1 LPIGNSKPKTTRA
14 PIYSLY
20 LGLARASLTWE
31 RLWPAL
37 WPAVAL
43 AGMFSFAALLELFS
57 YLPIWLHAAIVV
69 AFLIAFLAAI
79 QKAFTRLPRVKDIQA
94 QHHIE
99 QASDLE
105 HRPLAALDD
114 TLAAGR
120 GDSVARALWRAHQ
133 ARMAAQANQLK
144 LGLPKAGLAKRD
156 PWGMRAA
163 VGLLLIVGVI
173 AAGSDSFNR
182 LGRAILPELSA
193 LTLGRSVAI
202 NIWITPP
209 AYTGVPPIVLH
220 VGNQNSTVGG
230 ATTTAEQPKL
240 LKVPAGSTILAQVNG
255 GGALP
260 QLSVSQT
267 ETVSNT
273 MDFNRIEADAYHL
286 ETELGG
292 EQIKTGERLSILQ
305 HGHEL
310 AGWPMTIL
318 KDAAPTIEFSGAPE
332 TTPQLR
338 LQLPFSAKDDY
349 GVKTVTASIRRLDGQ
364 RIPGGQDEII
374 LRLPLPGQEET
385 DVKRKSNHDLISH
398 VWAGL
403 PVLVHLLVGDE
414 QGQTGLS
421 QVEPVVLP
429 ERRFS
434 HPAAKEIY
442 EIRKRLAVDNRSRI
456 LAGLKLDQ
464 LTDEPSLF
472 DGNNTIYLGLRVA
485 RERLKRDK
493 KEIAVVQVQ
502 KMLWDIALQIEEGR
516 AATAGADLRA
526 AQRRLMEALD
536 RNASTEEIER
546 LMNEVQKAL
555 EKFMAALMHE
565 LQQRGQ
571 ISPLDPNAQT
581 MTNQDIQRMLDR
593 ARELMRQGSREAAR
607 QLMAEL
613 QRMLENLR
621 SALARGGRQS
631 QQSKEAQKTM
641 RELREIIRRQQKLLE
656 ETHKR
661 AQQDPA
667 EREQEGRNPEN
678 KKKREGLSDQEGIRR
693 QLGKMMQKFGEMM
706 GSIPKG
712 LGTAERAMRQ
722 SEKALGKGRPG
733 ESVGPQSRALEALR
747 QGARNSARALARR
760 MGRGRGRANG
770 RRGPGG
776 RFGAFSGPRLRG
788 MRPGN
793 RDPFGRR
800 QQEEGNQG
808 TATGQV
814 KIPGESEMQ
823 RARKILEELRR
834 RAGDLWRPE
843 IELDYIERLLKRF

>member
-1 LPIGNSKPKTTRA
+1 MNGETLPIRKTKHGILYR
-14 PIYSLY
+14 LY
-20 LGLARASLTWE
+20 LRLARASLIWE
-31 RLWPAL
+31 SLWPAL

-43 AGMFSFAALLELFS
+43 AGVFSFAALLDLFS

-69 AFLIAFLAAI
+69 AVLVGFLAAL
-79 QKAFTRLPRVKDIQA
+79 QKAFTRLPRIKDIQA

-99 QASDLE
+99 QASNLD

-114 TLAAGR
+114 RLAAG
-120 GDSVARALWRAHQ
+120 GDNPQARALWRAHQ
-133 ARMAAQANQLK
+133 ARIAAETDHLK
-144 LGLPKAGLAKRD
+144 LGMPQASLARRD
-156 PWGMRAA
+156 PWGMRAGVA
-163 VGLLLIVGVI
+163 LMLIVGVI
-173 AAGSDSFNR
+173 AAGSDSFSR
-182 LGRAILPELSA
+182 LSRAILPELNA
-193 LTLGRSVAI
+193 LTLGRSVSI

-209 AYTGVPPIVLH
+209 AYTGVPPIILN
-220 VGNQNSTVGG
+220 VGNQAADKSLQ
-230 ATTTAEQPKL
+230 AQPKHL
-240 LKVPAGSTILAQVNG
+240 IVPTGSTLLAQVNG

-260 QLSVSQT
+260 QLSLS
-267 ETVSNT
+267 ETAKAARIIEF
-273 MDFNRIEADAYHL
+273 DRIEADAYHL
-286 ETELGG
+286 EAELGG
-292 EQIKTGERLSILQ
+292 ADLKAGERLSILQ

-310 AGWPMTIL
+310 AGWPVTIK
-318 KDAAPTIEFSGAPE
+318 KDTSPIVEFSGAPE
-332 TTPQLR
+332 ATPQLR

-349 GVKTVTASIRRLDGQ
+349 GVKTVRASIRRLDGKK
-364 RIPGGQDEII
+364 IPGGEDEII
-374 LRLPLPGQEET
+374 LRLPLPGQEKT
-385 DVKRKSNHDLISH
+385 KINGKSNHDLISH

-403 PVLVHLLVGDE
+403 PVLVHLLANDE

-434 HPAAKEIY
+434 HPAAKELY
-442 EIRKRLAVDNRSRI
+442 EIRKHLTAEKRARI

-464 LTDEPSLF
+464 MSDEPNLF
-472 DGNNTIYLGLRVA
+472 KGSNTVYLGLRVA
-485 RERLKRDK
+485 RERLKRDRR
-493 KEIAVVQVQ
+493 EIAVVQVQ
-502 KMLWDIALQIEEGR
+502 KMLWDMALRIEEGL

-536 RNASTEEIER
+536 RNASNKEIER

-555 EKFMAALMHE
+555 EKFMSSLMRE

-571 ISPLDPNAQT
+571 LSPMDPNAQA
-581 MTNQDIQRMLDR
+581 MTNQDLQRMLDR
-593 ARELMRQGSREAAR
+593 AREMMRQGNRDAAK
-607 QLMAEL
+607 QMMAEL

-621 SALARGGRQS
+621 SALSRGGRQS
-631 QQSKEAQKTM
+631 QQSKQAQKSM
-641 RELREIIRRQQKLLE
+641 KELRDIILRQQKLLG

-661 AQQDPA
+661 TQRDPA
-667 EREQEGRNPEN
+667 EREQEG
-678 KKKREGLSDQEGIRR
+678 KKHTEGLTDQESIRQ
-693 QLGKMMQKFGEMM
+693 QLGKMMRKFGEMM
-706 GSIPKG
+706 GKIPKG

-722 SEKALGKGRPG
+722 SEKALGRGRQG
-733 ESVGPQSRALEALR
+733 ESVGPQGRALDALR
-747 QGARNSARALARR
+747 KGAQNSAKAFAQR

-808 TATGQV
+808 TTTGRV
-814 KIPGESEMQ
+814 KIPGEREMQ
-823 RARKILEELRR
+823 RAREILKELRR

>member
-1 LPIGNSKPKTTRA
+1 MANRNTKHSF
-14 PIYSLY
+14 IYSFY
-20 LGLARASLTWE
+20 LRLARASLTWE

-43 AGMFSFAALLELFS
+43 AGVFSIAALLDIFS
-57 YLPIWLHAAIVV
+57 YLPIWLHATIVV
-69 AFLIAFLAAI
+69 AVLVGLLAAL
-79 QKAFTRLPRVKDIQA
+79 QKAFTRLPHIKDIQA

-99 QASDLE
+99 QASNLH

-114 TLAAGR
+114 SLAAG
-120 GDSVARALWRAHQ
+120 GDNPQARALWWAHQ
-133 ARMAAQANQLK
+133 ARMAAETSQLK
-144 LGLPKAGLAKRD
+144 LGMPQASLAKRD
-156 PWGMRAA
+156 PWGMRAGIA
-163 VGLLLIVGVI
+163 LMLIIGVV
-173 AAGSDSFNR
+173 AAGNDSFKR

-193 LTLGRSVAI
+193 LTMGRSVSI

-209 AYTGVPPIVLH
+209 AYTGVPPIILN
-220 VGNQNSTVGG
+220 VGNQ
-230 ATTTAEQPKL
+230 TADKSPRAQPKNL
-240 LKVPAGSTILAQVNG
+240 EVPAGSTLLAQVNG

-260 QLSVSQT
+260 QLSLS
-267 ETVSNT
+267 ETAKAAENLNF
-273 MDFNRIEADAYHL
+273 DRIEADAYHL

-292 EQIKTGERLSILQ
+292 ARLKAGERLSILQ

-310 AGWPMTIL
+310 AGWPLTIK
-318 KDAAPTIEFSGAPE
+318 KDTSPIVEFSGAPE
-332 TTPQLR
+332 ATPQLR

-349 GVKTVTASIRRLDGQ
+349 GVKSVRASIRRLDGKK
-364 RIPGGQDEII
+364 IPGGEDEII
-374 LRLPLPGQEET
+374 LRLPLPGQENT
-385 DVKRKSNHDLISH
+385 NIKGKSNHDLISH

-403 PVLVHLLVGDE
+403 PVLIHLLASDE

-429 ERRFS
+429 ERLFS
-434 HPAAKEIY
+434 HPAAKELY

-464 LTDEPSLF
+464 LSEEPGLF
-472 DGNNTIYLGLRVA
+472 DGNNTVYLGLRVA
-485 RERLKRDK
+485 RERLKRDRS
-493 KEIAVVQVQ
+493 EVAVVQVQ
-502 KMLWDIALQIEEGR
+502 KMLWDMALRIEEGL
-516 AATAGADLRA
+516 AATAGAELRA

-536 RNASTEEIER
+536 RNASNKEIER

-555 EKFMAALMHE
+555 EKFMSSLMRE

-571 ISPLDPNAQT
+571 LSPTDPNAQT
-581 MTNQDIQRMLDR
+581 MTNQDLQRMLDR
-593 ARELMRQGSREAAR
+593 ARELMRQGSREAAK

-613 QRMLENLR
+613 QRMLDNLR
-621 SALARGGRQS
+621 SALSRGGRQS
-631 QQSKEAQKTM
+631 QQSKQAQQTM
-641 RELREIIRRQQKLLE
+641 KELRDIIRRQQKLLD

-661 AQQDPA
+661 AQRDPA
-667 EREQEGRNPEN
+667 EREQEG
-678 KKKREGLSDQEGIRR
+678 KKDTEGLTDQEGIRR

-706 GSIPKG
+706 GKIPKG
-712 LGTAERAMRQ
+712 LGTAERAMRE
-722 SEKALGKGRPG
+722 SEKSLGKGQQG
-733 ESVGPQSRALEALR
+733 ESVGPQGRALDALR
-747 QGARNSARALARR
+747 KGAQNSARALAGR

-770 RRGPGG
+770 QRGPGG

-808 TATGQV
+808 TATGRV

-823 RARKILEELRR
+823 RAREILKELRR

>member
-1 LPIGNSKPKTTRA
+1 MRNKPKKDEFLYK
-14 PIYSLY
+14 IYLR
-20 LGLARASLTWE
+20 LAKASLTWE

-43 AGMFSFAALLELFS
+43 AGVFSIAALLELFS
-57 YLPIWLHAAIVV
+57 HLPIWLHAGIVV
-69 AFLIAFLAAI
+69 AFLIGFLAAL
-79 QKAFTRLPRVKDIQA
+79 QKAVTRLPRIKVIQA

-99 QASDLE
+99 QASQLN

-114 TLAAGR
+114 TLAAGG
-120 GDSVARALWRAHQ
+120 GDATARALWRAHQ
-133 ARMAAQANQLK
+133 ARMAQETDHLK
-144 LGLPKAGLAKRD
+144 LGIPQAGLAKRD
-156 PWGMRAA
+156 PWGMRAGIA
-163 VGLLLIVGVI
+163 LMLVVGVI

-182 LGRAILPELSA
+182 LGRALLPELSA
-193 LTLGRSVAI
+193 LTLGRSVSI

-209 AYTGVPPIVLH
+209 AYTNVPPIILNA
-220 VGNQNSTVGG
+220 GTQIPETS
-230 ATTTAEQPKL
+230 ASKQPKL
-240 LKVPAGSTILAQVNG
+240 LKIPAGSTFLAQVNG
-255 GGALP
+255 GGAVP
-260 QLSVSQT
+260 QLT
-267 ETVSNT
+267 LGKAAKATDMLNF
-273 MDFNRIEADAYHL
+273 DRIEADAYHL
-286 ETELGG
+286 EAELGG
-292 EQIKTGERLSILQ
+292 EGENATNLDIGDRLSIMQ

-310 AGWPMTIL
+310 AGWPLSL
-318 KDAAPTIEFSGAPE
+318 KKDTGPVVEFSGAPE
-332 TTPQLR
+332 ATPQLR

-349 GVKTVTASIRRLDGQ
+349 GVKTVRASIRRLDGKK
-364 RIPGGQDEII
+364 IPGGEDEII
-374 LRLPLPGQEET
+374 LRLPLPGQEKT
-385 DVKRKSNHDLISH
+385 NVKGKSNHDLVSH

-403 PVLVHLLVGDE
+403 PVLVHLLASDE
-414 QGQTGLS
+414 LGQTGLS

-434 HPAAKEIY
+434 HPAAKELY
-442 EIRKRLAVDNRSRI
+442 EIRKRLAVDQRSRI

-464 LTDEPSLF
+464 LSEEPKLF
-472 DGNNTIYLGLRVA
+472 QGNKAVYLGLRVA

-493 KEIAVVQVQ
+493 RERAVVQVQ
-502 KMLWDIALQIEEGR
+502 KMLWDMALRIEEGL

-536 RNASTEEIER
+536 RNADAKEIER

-555 EKFMAALMHE
+555 EKFMSSLMRE

-571 ISPLDPNAQT
+571 LQQMDPNAQT

-593 ARELMRQGSREAAR
+593 ARELMRQGNRDAAK

-621 SALARGGRQS
+621 SALSRGGRQS
-631 QQSKEAQKTM
+631 QQSKQAQKTM
-641 RELREIIRRQQKLLE
+641 KELRDIIRRQQKLLD

-661 AQQDPA
+661 AQRDPA
-667 EREQEGRNPEN
+667 EREQEG
-678 KKKREGLSDQEGIRR
+678 KKDTEGLKDQEGIRR

-706 GSIPKG
+706 GKIPKG
-712 LGTAERAMRQ
+712 LGTAERAMREA
-722 SEKALGKGRPG
+722 EKSLGRGRQG
-733 ESVGPQSRALEALR
+733 ESVGPQGRALDALR
-747 QGARNSARALARR
+747 KGAQNSARALAQR

-770 RRGPGG
+770 QRGPGG

-808 TATGQV
+808 TATGRV
-814 KIPGESEMQ
+814 KIPGEREMQ
-823 RARKILEELRR
+823 RAREILNELRR

-843 IELDYIERLLKRF
+843 MELDYIERLLKRF

>member
-1 LPIGNSKPKTTRA
+1 LVGENLANGNKRHGIFYQA
-14 PIYSLY
+14 Y
-20 LGLARASLTWE
+20 LRLARLSLTWE

-37 WPAVAL
+37 WPATAL
-43 AGMFSFAALLELFS
+43 AGVFVIAALLELFN
-57 YLPIWLHAAIVV
+57 YLPIWLHAGLVI
-69 AFLIAFLAAI
+69 AFLIGFLAAL
-79 QKAFTRLPRVKDIQA
+79 QKAVTRLPRIKDIQA
-94 QHHIE
+94 KHHIE
-99 QASDLE
+99 QASGFD
-105 HRPLAALDD
+105 HRPLTALDD
-114 TLAAGR
+114 SLAAGQ
-120 GDSVARALWRAHQ
+120 GDAQARALWRAHLN
-133 ARMAAQANQLK
+133 RMKEKSDHLK
-144 LGLPKAGLAKRD
+144 LGVPKAGLAKRD
-156 PWGMRAA
+156 PWGSRAA
-163 VGLLLIVGVI
+163 VALLLIVGVI
-173 AAGSDSFNR
+173 AAGSDSFSR
-182 LGRAILPELSA
+182 LGRAILPELNA

-209 AYTGVPPIVLH
+209 AYTGLPPIVLH
-220 VGNQNSTVGG
+220 KSNKVSEREG
-230 ATTTAEQPKL
+230 AAQPNIL
-240 LKVPAGSTILAQVNG
+240 QVPAGSSILAQVNG

-260 QLSVSQT
+260 QLSVSAKANA
-267 ETVSNT
+267 SNS

-292 EQIKTGERLSILQ
+292 AALPTGDRLSIIQ

-310 AGWPMTIL
+310 AGWPMTID
-318 KDAAPTIEFSGAPE
+318 KDAAPTVEFSAAPDA
-332 TTPQLR
+332 TPQLR
-338 LQLPFSAKDDY
+338 LQLPFQAEDDY
-349 GVKTVTASIRRLDGQ
+349 GIKSVTASIRRLDGK
-364 RIPGGQDEII
+364 RIPGGEDEII
-374 LRLPLPGQEET
+374 LRLPLPGEEET
-385 DVKRKSNHDLISH
+385 SVKGKSNHDLISH

-403 PVLVHLLVGDE
+403 PVLVHLLAGDE

-421 QVEPVVLP
+421 QVEPVIMP

-434 HPAAKEIY
+434 HAAAKEIY
-442 EIRKRLAVDNRSRI
+442 EIRKQLAVDKRSRI

-464 LTDEPSLF
+464 LTDEPELF

-485 RERLKRDK
+485 RERLKRDQR
-493 KEIAVVQVQ
+493 ELAVVQVQ

-526 AQRRLMEALD
+526 AQRRLMEALA
-536 RNASTEEIER
+536 RNASAAEIER

-555 EKFMAALMHE
+555 EKFMSSLMRE

-571 ISPLDPNAQT
+571 LSPLDPNAQT

-621 SALARGGRQS
+621 SALSRGGRQS
-631 QQSKEAQKTM
+631 QQSKEAQQMM
-641 RELREIIRRQQKLLE
+641 RELRDIIRKQQKLLD

-661 AQQDPA
+661 AQRDPA
-667 EREQEGRNPEN
+667 EREQEG
-678 KKKREGLSDQEGIRR
+678 KKDTEGLTDQEGIRR
-693 QLGKMMQKFGEMM
+693 QLGKMMQKLGEMM
-706 GSIPKG
+706 GQIPKG
-712 LGTAERAMRQ
+712 LGKAEREMRQ
-722 SEKALGKGRPG
+722 SEKALGKGQPG
-733 ESVGPQSRALEALR
+733 NSVGPQSRALEALR
-747 QGARNSARALARR
+747 QGARNSARAMARR

-776 RFGAFSGPRLRG
+776 RFGAFTGPRLRG

-808 TATGQV
+808 TATGRV

-823 RARKILEELRR
+823 RAREILEELRR

>member
-1 LPIGNSKPKTTRA
+1 LVGENLANGSKRHGIFYPA
-14 PIYSLY
+14 Y
-20 LGLARASLTWE
+20 LRLARLSLTWE

-37 WPAVAL
+37 WPATAL
-43 AGMFSFAALLELFS
+43 AGVFVIAALFELFN
-57 YLPIWLHAAIVV
+57 YLPIWLHAGLVI
-69 AFLIAFLAAI
+69 AFLIGFLAAL
-79 QKAFTRLPRVKDIQA
+79 QKAVTRLPRIKDIQA
-94 QHHIE
+94 KHHIE
-99 QASDLE
+99 QASGFD
-105 HRPLAALDD
+105 HRPLTALDD
-114 TLAAGR
+114 TLAAGQ
-120 GDSVARALWRAHQ
+120 GDAQARALWRAHQ
-133 ARMAAQANQLK
+133 QRMAENSDHLK
-144 LGLPKAGLAKRD
+144 LGIPKAGLAKRD
-156 PWGMRAA
+156 PWGSRAA
-163 VGLLLIVGVI
+163 VALMLIVGVI
-173 AAGSDSFNR
+173 AAGSDSFSR
-182 LGRAILPELSA
+182 LSRAILPELNA

-209 AYTGVPPIVLH
+209 AYTGMPPIVLH
-220 VGNQNSTVGG
+220 KSNQIANPAGQD
-230 ATTTAEQPKL
+230 QPKIL
-240 LKVPAGSTILAQVNG
+240 NVPAGSTILAQVNG

-260 QLSVSQT
+260 QLSVSAT
-267 ETVSNT
+267 ANPANT
-273 MDFNRIEADAYHL
+273 LDFNRIEADAYHL

-292 EQIKTGERLSILQ
+292 AALKTGDRLSILQ

-310 AGWPMTIL
+310 AGWPMTIN
-318 KDAAPTIEFSGAPE
+318 KDAAPTVEFSGAPDA
-332 TTPQLR
+332 TPQLR
-338 LQLPFSAKDDY
+338 LQLPFQAKDDY
-349 GVKTVTASIRRLDGQ
+349 GVKSVTASIRRLDGKK
-364 RIPGGQDEII
+364 IPGGEDEII
-374 LRLPLPGQEET
+374 LRLPLPGEEET
-385 DVKRKSNHDLISH
+385 SVKGKSNHDLISH

-403 PVLVHLLVGDE
+403 PVLVHLLAGDE

-434 HPAAKEIY
+434 HAAAKEIY
-442 EIRKRLAVDNRSRI
+442 EIRKQLAVDKRSRI

-464 LTDEPSLF
+464 LTDQPELF

-485 RERLKRDK
+485 RERLKRDQR
-493 KEIAVVQVQ
+493 ELAVVQVQ

-536 RNASTEEIER
+536 RNASTAEIER

-555 EKFMAALMHE
+555 EKFMSSLMRE

-571 ISPLDPNAQT
+571 LSPLDPNAQT

-593 ARELMRQGSREAAR
+593 ARELMRQGSRDAAR

-621 SALARGGRQS
+621 SALSRGGRQS
-631 QQSKEAQKTM
+631 QQSKEAQQMM
-641 RELREIIRRQQKLLE
+641 REMRDIIRKQQKLLE

-661 AQQDPA
+661 AGRDPA
-667 EREQEGRNPEN
+667 EREQEG
-678 KKKREGLSDQEGIRR
+678 KKDTEGLTDQEGIRR
-693 QLGKMMQKFGEMM
+693 QLGKMMQKLGEMM
-706 GSIPKG
+706 GKIPQG
-712 LGTAERAMRQ
+712 LGKAEREMRQ
-722 SEKALGKGRPG
+722 SEKALGKGRQG
-733 ESVGPQSRALEALR
+733 QSVGPQSRALDALR
-747 QGARNSARALARR
+747 QGAQNSARAMARR

-808 TATGQV
+808 TATGRV